1 MSRDAYDSTLN
12 LKRDTSKPLVATE
25 LPDIPGNQVYDY
37 TSENMYF
44 VPTTQP
50 KTPKE
55 GMVYYDKVTR
65 KLKVYNGYIFEE
77 VSST

>member
-1 MSRDAYDSTLN
+1 MRNIFDNNLN
-12 LKRDTSKPLVATE
+12 LKRKEKPITDISE
-25 LPDIPGNQVYDY
+25 LPDIPGDKIYDY
-37 TSENMYF
+37 NSESMRF
-44 VPTTQP
+44 IPTTPP

-65 KLKVYNGYIFEE
+65 KLKVYNGYEFEE